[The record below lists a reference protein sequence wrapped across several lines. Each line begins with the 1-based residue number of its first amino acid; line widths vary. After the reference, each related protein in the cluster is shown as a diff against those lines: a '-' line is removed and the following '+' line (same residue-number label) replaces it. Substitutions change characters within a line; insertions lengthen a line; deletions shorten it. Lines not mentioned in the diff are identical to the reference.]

1 MADLALDPDIAA
13 IAAANAITVTT
24 FSAANLVVSR
34 RRGAPPELSDRVART
49 EFIVPG
55 NPSVRVRIHRPHNAG
70 AAVPCLYAIHG
81 GGYIVGSID
90 DEDVRL
96 DEWCHEFGVVGV
108 SVAYRLAP
116 ETPYPGAIEDCYVG
130 LKWTYDNHERLGIAR
145 DKIGVVGSSAGG
157 ESRRLE
163 RSSIGVRF
171 DRNGRRLPRRL
182 GRQLA
187 RLR

>member
-1 MADLALDPDIAA
+1 
-13 IAAANAITVTT
+13 
-24 FSAANLVVSR
+24 
-34 RRGAPPELSDRVART
+34 
-49 EFIVPG
+49 VPG

-96 DEWCHEFGVVGV
+96 DEWCH
-108 SVAYRLAP
+108 